1 MVVWRERKLKE
12 IDMDI
17 IAEIGNLEGKYH
29 AGELSP
35 AQVAGRASAK
45 VALVLAVE
53 AYDAAPKGDNRREL
67 GRLNDAISRHARRFP
82 ELFPE
87 DEDEMRDIREREE
100 IADRHERYCN
110 ED

>member
-1 MVVWRERKLKE
+1 VAGTENKE

-17 IAEIGNLEGKYH
+17 IGEIETLEGKCH
-29 AGELSP
+29 ADALSP

-45 VALVLAVE
+45 AALVLAVE

-100 IADRHERYCN
+100 IADRHERYYN